1 MIFRKFL
8 PHLLMVLS
16 VMMLT
21 LFVID
26 SINNAMGFLRGDVF
40 RGLLL
45 VYIIVAM
52 LSSAMLMIFNARKK

>member
-26 SINNAMGFLRGDVF
+26 SVNDAMGFLRGRCVQGFAAGLYHRSDALVFDVDD
-40 RGLLL
+40 L
-45 VYIIVAM
+45 
-52 LSSAMLMIFNARKK
+52 